1 MKAPLNPESGKCDTL
16 SNKEQSVSAV
26 STTPTVPKFILL
38 LHSHKLSAWQITP
51 GLLPKALPIKGEN
64 QLTVRDASSLGS
76 AWEDLAARL
85 RDSGLSISAPLWVAD
100 ATGRQWCAEQ
110 ELAAWQLPWEW
121 LAQRFGLGDAAPWDT
136 LKETWQA
143 EILPWLITAD
153 DAAQRQQLQHT
164 REREHANETERLAAE
179 RAALAQENERL
190 RAQNAALQ
198 QVDAEQ
204 LASFLPALFPRVF
217 TTIGPADLALL
228 CGRTEPLALPNPY
241 PEPVEETLRA
251 LQKRFRAL
259 PLALQK
265 QIVHFI
271 TDLPHSQ
278 KLQPRPEMR
287 ELVEALKG
295 Q

>member
-1 MKAPLNPESGKCDTL
+1 MKKPSKPAPRKHEKL
-16 SNKEQSVSAV
+16 SNKEQLA
-26 STTPTVPKFILL
+26 PAAQLILL

-51 GLLPKALPIKGEN
+51 GLLPKVLPIKGEAL
-64 QLTVRDASSLGS
+64 LTVRDAPSLGS
-76 AWEDLAARL
+76 AWEDLATRL
-85 RDSGLSISAPLWVAD
+85 HDGDLTISHALWVAD
-100 ATGRQWCAEQ
+100 AQGRQWCAEQ
-110 ELAAWQLPWEW
+110 KLADWQLPWEW

-136 LKETWQA
+136 PQA
-143 EILPWLITAD
+143 LQEQVLPWLATAD
-153 DAAQRQQLQHT
+153 DNAQRQQLQHT

-251 LQKRFRAL
+251 LQKRFRTL
-259 PLALQK
+259 PQVLQK

-287 ELVEALKG
+287 ELVEALKDH
-295 Q
+295 